1 MSYAAFQLLTNIQR
15 EIVEHLTK
23 QEYFARVPIIAEDV
37 GKDFNTLI
45 EDRIEQA
52 LGDVS
57 AGLVG
62 VVVPTIARASTGE
75 LPGFYWERIDV
86 VVRWLELPA
95 TNRVNTGTR
104 VLAPWAAA
112 ATCYWL
118 GTLKFTPVT
127 FAPLVADEP
136 PFVRVPDDTKIIY
149 DCNFWTHGGVTDTA
163 L

>member
-1 MSYAAFQLLTNIQR
+1 MSYAAFELLTNIQR

-37 GKDFNTLI
+37 GKDYNTLI

-62 VVVPTIARASTGE
+62 VVVPTAARDAAGE
-75 LPGFYWERIDV
+75 VPGIYFNRVDV
-86 VVRWLELPA
+86 VIRWLELPA
-95 TNRVNTGTR
+95 INRVNAGTK

-112 ATCYWL
+112 AACYYL
-118 GTLKFTPVT
+118 SPFNFRPVT
-127 FAPLVADEP
+127 FAALTPDDPPLV
-136 PFVRVPDDTKIIY
+136 RTPDDAKIIY
-149 DCNFWTHGGVTDTA
+149 DCNFFTHGGVETTT
-163 L
+163 